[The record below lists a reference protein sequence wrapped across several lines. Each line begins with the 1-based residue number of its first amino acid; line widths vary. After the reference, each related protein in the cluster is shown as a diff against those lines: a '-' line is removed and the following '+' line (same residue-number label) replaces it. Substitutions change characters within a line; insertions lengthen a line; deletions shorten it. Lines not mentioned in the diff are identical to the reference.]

1 MCSCR
6 IGSIDYIAQRGEQPG
21 HFFHFSDHNPQTKA
35 HFTTK
40 VCDTLASVGVDC
52 TSNSG
57 RSFRIG
63 VATTVALAG
72 VADSVIKALGR
83 WSRAAFLGYIALAI
97 RWGHQYARK
106 LCYSLLKVS
115 IGLCMFQ
122 HSLELVLNRDLDKR

>member
-1 MCSCR
+1 MISGVR
-6 IGSIDYIAQRGEQPG
+6 
-21 HFFHFSDHNPQTKA
+21 FHFSDHNPQTKA

-57 RSFRIG
+57 RSFWIG
-63 VATTVALAG
+63 VATTAALAG